1 MRILLTGGGSGGH
14 LNTSLALAEYL
25 QRKEPKI
32 YEQLIFIGGTKG
44 MQGEQTG
51 SIESRKI
58 PERGIKFF
66 GISSGKLHR
75 PVNLKTL
82 SGLLGSVWGIIES
95 YRIIRREKPEVVF
108 STGGF
113 VTVPVVIAAFL
124 RGVPVVIHEQTL
136 TAGLANRVAAK
147 FAKKILVTF
156 PQPQKGFPQGKV
168 IHTGNPI
175 RASRFGRDLPTGLD
189 KDVETFLKQVETHSK
204 VGGKFI
210 FMTGGGLGS
219 HRLNVWAGENLAKL
233 AELGMVLLQAG
244 ENSVN
249 NDLAMLEKVRSSLP
263 DHLQQRVKVVK
274 WFGDEIGFI
283 YTYADI
289 VIARP
294 GANTVLELL
303 AREKKAAFVPIAWA
317 AGGEQQKNAEYFCAN
332 QEGQIVE
339 QLVIDQELLP
349 AVESLVDKQ
358 AKPSAHLVKQDAVE
372 SIWRELQAICS
383 SSR

>member
-1 MRILLTGGGSGGH
+1 MKILLTGGGSGGH

-25 QRKEPKI
+25 QSKQPKV

-44 MQGEQTG
+44 MQGEKTG

-58 PERGIKFF
+58 PELGIKFF

-82 SGLLGSVWGIIES
+82 TGILGSIWGVVES
-95 YRIIRREKPEVVF
+95 YRIIRHEKPDVVF

-113 VTVPVVIAAFL
+113 VTVPVVIASFL
-124 RGVPVVIHEQTL
+124 RRVPVVIHEQTL
-136 TAGLANRVAAK
+136 TAGLANRVAAR

-156 PQPQKGFPQGKV
+156 PQPQAGFPQQKV
-168 IHTGNPI
+168 VHTGNPI
-175 RASRFGRDLPTGLD
+175 RASRFTKDLPSALD
-189 KDVETFLKQVETHSK
+189 KDLAVFLKQVERHSSA
-204 VGGKFI
+204 GGKFI

-219 HRLNVWAGENLAKL
+219 HRLNLWAGENLARL

-249 NDLAMLEKVRSSLP
+249 HDFEMLEQLRSRLS
-263 DHLQQRVKVVK
+263 DDLQQRVKIVK

-283 YTYADI
+283 YTIADV

-303 AREKKAAFVPIAWA
+303 ARDKKAVFVPIAWA
-317 AGGEQQKNAEYFCAN
+317 SGGEQQKNAEYFCAN
-332 QEGQIVE
+332 QEGRIV
-339 QLVIDQELLP
+339 QQSVIDQELLLG
-349 AVESLVDKQ
+349 VELLLSKQ
-358 AKPSAHLVKQDAVE
+358 PKSSSHLVKKDSVE
-372 SIWRELQAICS
+372 SIWQEIQSSCS
-383 SSR
+383 SSQ